1 MATPATRTPHGAALG
16 LALALGACAPAA
28 PKTSTVLPG
37 HRATMDSLGYVAVG
51 SHQDETIARG
61 QTRSHLA
68 RLRAG
73 HCYRVVALGAIEG
86 LDLEAAMYTP
96 DGVRAAHSLTS
107 GRAASVGYCAAS
119 SGTFRFAVSARNGQ
133 GPYAFALWDRDDE
146 RSGES
151 STRGTC
157 VNPLPLELGGRV
169 TGSLVSAQDNA
180 GAACAAGRNPDVV
193 HVIELDRRQRV
204 QLVATG
210 EGQRALFVRRSCAGG
225 GAGASNF
232 DGPTLECSVPR
243 DGSAARIDTTLD
255 PGRYYVF
262 VEAVGDG
269 SRGTYTLTTN
279 EAESPEAADVC
290 ARARPIEPGA
300 VVHGTTEGGADVL
313 HGSCA
318 TSRFPAPDVTYSL
331 TLASAARVRVSVE
344 SESRWDT
351 GVYIRSACA
360 DPESEVACNDDA
372 DDRFHARIARTL
384 QAGRYAVT
392 VDGYS
397 ADAHGPFTIS
407 LESSPLA
414 GSGVTGDRCSDAP
427 QINLSQ
433 KTEGDTFSA
442 RDDLA
447 LSCGGAGPDQLF
459 RFTLPRRA
467 LVRATLASEGVVNS
481 EAAVA
486 LGFIRGCAA
495 QGTTPVGESA
505 CARGAIVDAV
515 LPAGTHFLAVDGATP
530 NDFGQFA
537 FTLEALDAE
546 PVEAACREA
555 QPLPLGLRS
564 SGTTAGRAD
573 RLHASCGHGARS
585 GERAHTVTVAR
596 RGRLIVE
603 LRARGFDGVLSVRA
617 ACERQGTELGCSLEN
632 DQDLARLQLDVEPGT
647 YTVIVDGFDRNNT
660 GAYELEARVE

>member
-1 MATPATRTPHGAALG
+1 
-16 LALALGACAPAA
+16 
-28 PKTSTVLPG
+28 
-37 HRATMDSLGYVAVG
+37 MDSLGFVAVG
-51 SHQDETIARG
+51 AAEDAVIARG

-73 HCYRVVALGAIEG
+73 HCYRVVALGAVDG

-96 DGVRAAHSLTS
+96 DGVRAAQSLTS
-107 GRAASVGYCAAS
+107 GKAASVGYCAAA

-133 GPYAFALWDRDDE
+133 GPYVFALWDRDDA

-169 TGSLVSAQDNA
+169 TGSLVTAQDNA
-180 GAACAAGRNPDVV
+180 GATCAAGRNPDVV
-193 HVIELDRRQRV
+193 HVIELDRRQRL

-210 EGQRALFVRRSCAGG
+210 EGPRALFVRRSCAGG
-225 GAGASNF
+225 GAGANTF
-232 DGPTLECSVPR
+232 EGPTLECSVPR
-243 DGSAARIDTTLD
+243 DGSSARIDTTLD

-262 VEAVGDG
+262 VESIGDG
-269 SRGTYTLTTN
+269 TRGSYTLTTN

-300 VVHGTTEGGADVL
+300 VTHGTTDGVADVL

-318 TSRFPAPDVTYSL
+318 SSRFPGPDVTYSL
-331 TLASAARVRVSVE
+331 QLASAARVRVSVE

-351 GVYIRSACA
+351 GVYIRSTCA
-360 DPESEVACNDDA
+360 DPESEVVCNDDA
-372 DDRFHARIARTL
+372 DDRFHARVARIL

-397 ADAHGPFTIS
+397 ADAHGPFTVS
-407 LESSPLA
+407 VESAPAA
-414 GSGVTGDRCSDAP
+414 GSGVTGDRCADAP

-467 LVRATLASEGVVNS
+467 LVRATLAPEGVVNS
-481 EAAVA
+481 DATMAM
-486 LGFIRGCAA
+486 GFIRGCPTS
-495 QGTTPVGESA
+495 GSTPVGEYA
-505 CARGAIVDAV
+505 CARSSVVDAV
-515 LPAGTHFLAVDGATP
+515 LPAGSHWFVVDGATA

-546 PVEAACREA
+546 PVESACRAA
-555 QPLPLGLRS
+555 QPLALGVRA
-564 SGTTAGRAD
+564 SGTTAGQPD
-573 RLHASCGHGARS
+573 RLRASCGHGARS
-585 GERAHTVTVAR
+585 GERVHSVSVTR
-596 RGRLIVE
+596 RGRMVVE
-603 LRARGFDGVLSVRA
+603 LRARGFDGVLSVRS
-617 ACERQGTELGCSLEN
+617 ACEREGTEMACALESE
-632 DQDLARLQLDVEPGT
+632 QDVARVQIDVEPGT
-647 YTVIVDGFDRNNT
+647 YAIVVDGFDRNNT
-660 GAYELEARVE
+660 GAYDVEARLE